1 VNGSNTQCATLRSC
15 RRQLE
20 NLRRVHGAM
29 EDRNF
34 QGVVSKQI
42 GEQFL
47 VSDALAS
54 VYACVLFLQHA
65 RLEVHPT
72 SDAAG
77 FLGWRD
83 LVFFAALIMTHWVPQ
98 RRAISTLQRPAPSTQ
113 HASQRPA
120 SPSKGVVENGAGIAW
135 RSEQQWPAI
144 ELLRDRL
151 VPSSVRAT
159 VGLDLSAR
167 MTNSLRDL
175 KAHLINDSDVLVVYR
190 RHVMDRVTAATNARE
205 QPSDSL
211 GQLKVKLYLVVHG
224 VCSVKGTYLDAAGH

>member
-1 VNGSNTQCATLRSC
+1 
-15 RRQLE
+15 
-20 NLRRVHGAM
+20 M

-42 GEQFL
+42 AEQFL

-83 LVFFAALIMTHWVPQ
+83 LVFFSALVMTHWVPQ
-98 RRAISTLQRPAPSTQ
+98 RRAISTLQRPAPGDQYVS
-113 HASQRPA
+113 SRPA
-120 SPSKGVVENGAGIAW
+120 SVSKGVVENGAGIAL
-135 RSEQQWPAI
+135 RSERQWPAI

-175 KAHLINDSDVLVVYR
+175 KAHMINDSDVLVVYR
-190 RHVMDRVTAATNARE
+190 RHVMDRMNAATNAHE

-211 GQLKVKLYLVVHG
+211 RQLKVKLYLVVHG
-224 VCSVKGTYLDAAGH
+224 VRPVRGTRLDGEGH